1 MLISRNNHRKEESQ
15 SALRTTASGSM
26 MSVSLNVRY
35 SLRRLNNNVG
45 FTVVAVAC
53 LALGICASITVFS
66 AVNALLLRP
75 LAGVVD
81 EDRLVS
87 LMPKPYLD
95 EMNDLVTKPLSYPV
109 FQRYREGSHVF
120 SGLVGYQ
127 AVTVNLV
134 IGGEPFRAQAQI
146 VTGDYFTTL
155 GLRPA
160 KGRLFQA
167 DEGTRAQPEA
177 VVSHALWRRVLARR
191 PLANSNLK
199 INGHPFAVVG
209 VAPAGFR
216 GTQHE
221 DDVDVWLP
229 VEVAPWVLTSVTEAD
244 LRDPEK
250 GWLFGLF
257 GRLAPGTDVE
267 HAQREMDRLASRMA
281 EGTPQVKHPP
291 ALQLYPGLRI
301 RPGTFGALVSPLA
314 LLSGVVTLL
323 MLVVCANLGG
333 LLLVKAAARQEEIGV
348 RLALGVTRGQLVRQL
363 LAESVTLSLI
373 GGAVGFVLSLWTVD
387 ALQDL
392 PLGQFLPRMRDLS
405 MDGRIVAFTAV
416 LSLGTGVLFGLVPA
430 LWSTRST
437 RRRVAPLLHRG
448 GDPAR
453 LERGRARL
461 QEIFV
466 VGQVTVSLI
475 LLVTTGLFVRTLVNL
490 RSIDPGFDSTN
501 VLNVPFNLALR
512 ADVSEPAG
520 RLFYDRVLANAS
532 KLPGVLSASLVSWV
546 PMSKGNDSGEF
557 TTLRSQSAGQAEE
570 RWSQYSVVV
579 PGYFHSLR
587 IPLLRGRDFSRADRQ
602 GSTPVLIVDETLA
615 KLLWPG
621 RNPLGER
628 VDVKLADRRE
638 IREVIGVARRIRGKD
653 LYEPPRP
660 FFYLPLAQHYSPD
673 MTLQVRTAKDPLR
686 TADAVRSFL
695 RRLDPNLGVKVS
707 RYHDEVE
714 EALAQPRLLSWLLGS
729 FSATAL
735 LVTAIGL
742 YGTLAYSVSRRTRE
756 LGIRIALGARSSE
769 IVTMVLRR
777 GLFLTLIGLVLGLI
791 ASVWATS
798 LFSGFLFGVTPTDPS
813 VFVSVALLLTLVGL
827 AASSLPAYS
836 ATRVDPMAVIRHE

>member
-1 MLISRNNHRKEESQ
+1 MLISRNNHRKETRA
-15 SALRTTASGSM
+15 ALRTTASGSM
-26 MSVSLNVRY
+26 MSVPLDVRY
-35 SLRRLNNNVG
+35 SLRRLNNNAG

-109 FQRYREGSHVF
+109 FQRYREENHVF
-120 SGLVGYQ
+120 SGLVAYRT
-127 AVTVNLV
+127 VRVNLV
-134 IGGEPFRAQAQI
+134 IGGEPLRAQGQV

-160 KGRLFQA
+160 RGRLFQA
-167 DEGTRAQPEA
+167 DEGTRAAQPEA
-177 VVSHALWRRVLARR
+177 VVSHALWERPLARR
-191 PLANSNLK
+191 SLASSNLK
-199 INGHPFAVVG
+199 INGHPLAVIG

-229 VEVAPWVLTSVTEAD
+229 IELAPWVQTSFTEAD
-244 LRDPEK
+244 LRNPEK
-250 GWLFGLF
+250 RWLFGLF
-257 GRLAPGTDVE
+257 GRLAPGMDIE
-267 HAQREMDRLASRMA
+267 RAQREMDRLASRLA
-281 EGTPQVKHPP
+281 EGTTPDKHPP

-314 LLSGVVTLL
+314 LLSGVVILL

-387 ALQDL
+387 ALQGL

-405 MDGRIVAFTAV
+405 VDGRIVAFTAAV
-416 LSLGTGVLFGLVPA
+416 SLGTGVLFGLLPA

-437 RRRVAPLLHRG
+437 RHGVAPLLHRG
-448 GDPAR
+448 GDHAR
-453 LERGRARL
+453 FERGRARL

-475 LLVTTGLFVRTLVNL
+475 LLVTTGLFVRTLLNL
-490 RSIDPGFDSTN
+490 RSIDPGFDSAD
-501 VLNVPFNLALR
+501 VLNLPLTLALR

-520 RLFYDRVLANAS
+520 RRFYDQVLANVG
-532 KLPGVLSASLVSWV
+532 KLPGVRSASLVSWV
-546 PMSKGNDSGEF
+546 PMSKGNELGEF
-557 TTLRSQSAGQAEE
+557 TTLRSQSAGQDQ
-570 RWSQYSVVV
+570 WSQYSVVV
-579 PGYFHSLR
+579 PGYFRSLR

-615 KLLWPG
+615 ELLWPG
-621 RNPLGER
+621 RNPVGER

-638 IREVIGVARRIRGKD
+638 IREVIGVARRIRLQD
-653 LYEPPRP
+653 LYESPRP
-660 FFYLPLAQHYSPD
+660 FFYLPFAQFYSPN

-686 TADAVRSFL
+686 TADAVRSLL
-695 RRLDPNLGVKVS
+695 RKLDPNLGVEVS

-769 IVTMVLRR
+769 IITMVLRR
-777 GLFLTLIGLVLGLI
+777 GLFLTLTGLVLGLV
-791 ASVWATS
+791 ASAWATS
-798 LFSGFLFGVTPTDPS
+798 LFSSFLFGVTPTDPG